1 MPKNPDPMATVVEK
15 DQPGITAV
23 GLTTSRPF
31 GVEEVSPELVAKRTA
46 AAGEL
51 VATLSKVLD
60 LLQRAHRENLLS
72 ESSVHHMQAVERW
85 YTTLQAEAQQASPAV
100 SSEKTAI

>member
-1 MPKNPDPMATVVEK
+1 MPKNPDLMATVQEK

-23 GLTTSRPF
+23 GLTAPRPF
-31 GVEEVSPELVAKRTA
+31 GVEEVSPELAAKRQATA
-46 AAGEL
+46 VEL

-60 LLQRAHRENLLS
+60 LLQRAHRENFLS
-72 ESSVHHMQAVERW
+72 DGSIQHMQAVERW

-100 SSEKTAI
+100 PSEKTAI